1 MSKHARTTITVPPD
15 LKARME
21 AVEESVNWSA
31 IACQAFEQKLAEIIR
46 RRGVRDMKEV
56 VARLRASKV
65 RVGSELYQ
73 RGVEVGKAWAMN
85 HAEADE
91 LSRLSEFHRE
101 CENSSWGWD
110 GFFDLPEAA
119 SAYGN
124 GERIAFAILGE
135 DYDGDRSAAE
145 EFWDRAADFTRD
157 RWREEGEL
165 IDRFFVQGFA
175 DGALLIWSQVEDE
188 I

>member
-1 MSKHARTTITVPPD
+1 MPKHARTTITVPPD

-31 IACQAFEQKLAEIIR
+31 IACQAFEQKLAQITK
-46 RRGVRDMKEV
+46 RRGARDMKEV
-56 VARLRASKV
+56 VARLRASKE
-65 RVGSELYQ
+65 RVGNELYR
-73 RGVEVGKAWAMN
+73 RGIEVGKAWAMN

-91 LSRLSEFHRE
+91 LARLSEFYRE
-101 CENSSWGWD
+101 CESSSWGWD
-110 GFFDLPEAA
+110 GFFALPESA

-135 DYDGDRSAAE
+135 DYDGVRTAAE
-145 EFWDRAADFTRD
+145 EFWDRATEITRD
-157 RWREEGEL
+157 RWRQEGEL

-175 DGALLIWSQVEDE
+175 DGALQIWSQVEDE